1 MKKRAIISVFD
12 KTGLADFAKELQEKF
27 GYEIVATGTTSEF
40 LKEHNIKTTEVSEI
54 TKTEEMLSGK
64 VKTLHPSIHAG
75 ILADIQNVK
84 EAKEIADKKIE
95 AFQMVVVNLYPFEKV
110 AKEQHDEQTL
120 IDNIDIGGVA
130 LLRAGAKNHKNVTVV
145 SCISQYDEVLKNLEE
160 NNGETTVELRRGLAL
175 DAFETTSKYDAV
187 IMSELSEDKKN
198 TELSF

>member
-95 AFQMVVVNLYPFEKV
+95 AFQMVVVNLYPFEK
-110 AKEQHDEQTL
+110 
-120 IDNIDIGGVA
+120 
-130 LLRAGAKNHKNVTVV
+130 
-145 SCISQYDEVLKNLEE
+145 SCKR
-160 NNGETTVELRRGLAL
+160 TTRR
-175 DAFETTSKYDAV
+175 TNPY
-187 IMSELSEDKKN
+187 
-198 TELSF
+198 